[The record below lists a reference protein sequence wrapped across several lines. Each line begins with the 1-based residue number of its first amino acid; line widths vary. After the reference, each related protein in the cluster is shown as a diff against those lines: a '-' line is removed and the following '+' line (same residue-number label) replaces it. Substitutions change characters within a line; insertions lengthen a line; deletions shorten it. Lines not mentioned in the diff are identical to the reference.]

1 MKYYEQRSIAMPG
14 DMQEKL
20 AILAQK
26 KDMSLSALVRTIINE
41 FLEKRDKCGSGKA
54 E

>member
-1 MKYYEQRSIAMPG
+1 MKHYEQRSIAMPG

-20 AILAQK
+20 AVLAHQR
-26 KDMSLSALVRTIINE
+26 DMSLSALVRTIINE
-41 FLEKRDKCGSGKA
+41 FLEKREKCGSGKT